1 MIDSFSTPRNRIKT
15 LALLMVCG
23 LSALAAI
30 VIGIDD
36 NPPGILLAL
45 LAAITIVLAF
55 VHPWRTARKFMF
67 LLLTSVLGFVF
78 FVVQDIIFDSI
89 VQNPATSNTLK
100 HLMYSPVNDA
110 LNLILVMLCTAAFI
124 IGTVGSITMFIHGH
138 RQKN

>member
-1 MIDSFSTPRNRIKT
+1 MTDSFSTPRNRIKT
-15 LALLMVCG
+15 LALLVVCG

-78 FVVQDIIFDSI
+78 FVVQNVIFDSI
-89 VQNPATSNTLK
+89 IQNPATSNTLK
-100 HLMYSPVNDA
+100 FLMQSPVNDA
-110 LNLILVMLCTAAFI
+110 LNLILAMLCTAAFI

-138 RQKN
+138 GQTN